1 LAGERNTRR
10 IRVSKSRTKGKN
22 ERIAFAATENAKVW
36 TSVRKTYF
44 KVEDKRLAREL
55 EPLTET
61 LETVATAET
70 GVEGGGCSIQVYPI
84 LSKG

>member
-1 LAGERNTRR
+1 M
-10 IRVSKSRTKGKN
+10 
-22 ERIAFAATENAKVW
+22 W

-44 KVEDKRLAREL
+44 KVEDKRLVREL

-70 GVEGGGCSIQVYPI
+70 GVEGGGCDQS
-84 LSKG
+84 LSNIIKEIETY

>member
-1 LAGERNTRR
+1 
-10 IRVSKSRTKGKN
+10 
-22 ERIAFAATENAKVW
+22 
-36 TSVRKTYF
+36 VRKTYF

-70 GVEGGGCSIQVYPI
+70 GVEGGGMLDQS
-84 LSKG
+84 LSNIIKGIEAY